1 VRAMGILC
9 GSAALSLILVQADA
23 MDVMPAQPAPRP
35 AAGEAAPAAD
45 ACAAGGELQKGPAT
59 LPPHWSRN
67 QCPREIPDG
76 ATYYVIARGDT
87 LWDISKRFLNNPY
100 FWPQIWNA
108 NRCIT
113 DAHWIYPCDALI
125 IPDIAVVTDR
135 AGEGEG
141 AGAETEEERLRREAE
156 GRQSVTDPLIP
167 AIEETALQCAG
178 YVVDDREDESLHLAG
193 SEEGATKNTF
203 GDRDILYLNKGSNSG
218 VKAGDVYSLHHVAY
232 TVKHPDTGRSI
243 GTKIETTGWARVI
256 LVQENTATVTVE
268 QACMDIHLGDYLKP
282 FEKLPIPLIARHAP
296 PDRMT
301 PPTGRLTGTVVDI
314 AEDGMI
320 AGERQL
326 VTLNIGS
333 SNGVAPGNL
342 FSVYKIMYPSVP
354 TPRNVIG
361 ELVVVAVRERT
372 ATARVLYSRDAI
384 MNGDKAELR

>member
-23 MDVMPAQPAPRP
+23 MDVMPAQPP
-35 AAGEAAPAAD
+35 ARRAAAPDEAPVEP
-45 ACAAGGELQKGPAT
+45 GGLLKGPAT
-59 LPPHWSRN
+59 IPRHWSKY
-67 QCPREIPDG
+67 QCPTDIPDG
-76 ATYYVIARGDT
+76 ATYYIIVRGDT
-87 LWDISKRFLNNPY
+87 LWDISRRFLNNPY
-100 FWPQIWNA
+100 LWPQIWDA

-113 DAHWIYPCDALI
+113 DAHWIYPGDPLI

-135 AGEGEG
+135 AGEAGEG
-141 AGAETEEERLRREAE
+141 TELETEEERLRREAE

-167 AIEETALQCAG
+167 AIEETALQCAA

-193 SEEGATKNTF
+193 SEDGATKNAF

-232 TVKHPDTGRSI
+232 TVKHPDTNRSI

-256 LVQENTATVTVE
+256 LVQENTATVMVE
-268 QACMDIHLGDYLKP
+268 QACVDIHLGDYLKP
-282 FEKLPIPLIARHAP
+282 FEKLPIPLIARHTP

-301 PPTGRLTGTVVDI
+301 PPTGRITGTVVDI

-333 SNGVAPGNL
+333 ANGIARGNL
-342 FSVYKIMYPSVP
+342 FTVYKIMYPSVP

>member
-9 GSAALSLILVQADA
+9 GSAALSLILVQAGA
-23 MDVMPAQPAPRP
+23 MDVMPAQPP
-35 AAGEAAPAAD
+35 ARAQAPADLAP
-45 ACAAGGELQKGPAT
+45 AEPGGLLKGPASV
-59 LPPHWSRN
+59 PRHWSKY
-67 QCPREIPDG
+67 QCPTEIPDG
-76 ATYYVIARGDT
+76 ATYYIIVRGDT

-100 FWPQIWNA
+100 LWPQIWNA

-113 DAHWIYPCDALI
+113 DAHWIYPGDPLI

-135 AGEGEG
+135 AGEAGEG
-141 AGAETEEERLRREAE
+141 TEMETEEERLRREAE
-156 GRQSVTDPLIP
+156 GRQAVTEPLIP
-167 AIEETALQCAG
+167 TIEETALQCAH

-193 SEEGATKNTF
+193 SEDGATKNAF

-218 VKAGDVYSLHHVAY
+218 VKAGDVYSLRHVAY
-232 TVKHPDTGRSI
+232 TVKHPDTNRTI
-243 GTKIETTGWARVI
+243 GTKIEPTGWARVI
-256 LVQENTATVTVE
+256 LVQENTATVMVE
-268 QACMDIHLGDYLKP
+268 QACMDIHLGDYLQP

-296 PDRMT
+296 PDRLT

-314 AEDGMI
+314 AEDAMI

-326 VTLNIGS
+326 LTLNIGTA
-333 SNGVAPGNL
+333 NGVAPGNL

-361 ELVVVAVRERT
+361 ELVVVSVRERT
-372 ATARVLYSRDAI
+372 STARVLYSRDAI

>member
-1 VRAMGILC
+1 MRAMGILC

-23 MDVMPAQPAPRP
+23 MDVMPAQRTARP
-35 AAGEAAPAAD
+35 AGAADEAPAEP
-45 ACAAGGELQKGPAT
+45 GGLLKGPAT
-59 LPPHWSRN
+59 VARHWSKY
-67 QCPREIPDG
+67 QCPNEIPDG
-76 ATYYVIARGDT
+76 ATYYIIVRGDT

-113 DAHWIYPCDALI
+113 DAHWIYPGDPLI

-135 AGEGEG
+135 AGEAEG
-141 AGAETEEERLRREAE
+141 AGTETEEERLRREAE

-178 YVVDDREDESLHLAG
+178 YVVDDREDESLHLNG
-193 SEEGATKNTF
+193 SEEGATKNAF

-232 TVKHPDTGRSI
+232 TVKHPDTNKTI
-243 GTKIETTGWARVI
+243 GTKIEPTGWARVI
-256 LVQENTATVTVE
+256 LVQENTATVMVE
-268 QACMDIHLGDYLKP
+268 QACMDIHIGDYLKP
-282 FEKLPIPLIARHAP
+282 FEKLPIPLIARHIP

-301 PPTGRLTGTVVDI
+301 PPTGRITGTVVDI
-314 AEDGMI
+314 AEDAMI
-320 AGERQL
+320 AAERQL

-333 SNGVAPGNL
+333 ANGIAPGNL

-354 TPRNVIG
+354 TPRNVIA

>member
-1 VRAMGILC
+1 MRAMGILC

-23 MDVMPAQPAPRP
+23 MDVMPAQPP
-35 AAGEAAPAAD
+35 ARRAPAAD
-45 ACAAGGELQKGPAT
+45 EAPAEPGGLLKGPAT
-59 LPPHWSRN
+59 VPRHWSKY
-67 QCPREIPDG
+67 QCPNEIPDG
-76 ATYYVIARGDT
+76 ATYYIIVKGDT
-87 LWDISKRFLNNPY
+87 LWDISRRFLNNPY
-100 FWPQIWNA
+100 LWPQIWNA

-113 DAHWIYPCDALI
+113 DAHWIYPGDPLI

-135 AGEGEG
+135 AGEGGEG
-141 AGAETEEERLRREAE
+141 TEGETDEERLRREAE

-178 YVVDDREDESLHLAG
+178 YVLDDREDESLHLAG
-193 SEEGATKNTF
+193 TEDGATKNAF

-232 TVKHPDTGRSI
+232 TVKHPDTNRTI
-243 GTKIETTGWARVI
+243 GTKIEVTGWARVI
-256 LVQENTATVTVE
+256 LVQENTATVMVE

-282 FEKLPIPLIARHAP
+282 FEKMPIPLIARHAP

-314 AEDGMI
+314 AEDAMI

-326 VTLNIGS
+326 LTLNIGS
-333 SNGVAPGNL
+333 ANGVAPGNL